1 MVAESR
7 RLPQPLQVKQF
18 WCHGWSLPGP
28 QTLSAA
34 YTFLLQRPHVSFI
47 TVTGVDE
54 VGDWNLFLF
63 VDGIG
68 EPLSLFGATEKA
80 AEILFDLL
88 VDGEPLDNDE
98 TEWFESVIDPAA
110 PPAYPYPFGPN
121 KFA

>member
-1 MVAESR
+1 M
-7 RLPQPLQVKQF
+7 
-18 WCHGWSLPGP
+18 
-28 QTLSAA
+28 
-34 YTFLLQRPHVSFI
+34 
-47 TVTGVDE
+47 
-54 VGDWNLFLF
+54 GDWNLFLF

-80 AEILFDLL
+80 AEIWFDLL

-121 KFA
+121 KFAWQVLQYASPPCSVTFVLSKRFLQLVFAHTKHGVCHIF